1 MNATKSPVTKV
12 ALSAGLAGRKF
23 SKAKTIAEHL
33 GVCPRTIFRW
43 ADEGKIA
50 RHKIN
55 ARVVLFDEADVAGFI
70 ESSRIS
76 MR

>member
-1 MNATKSPVTKV
+1 MNATKSSVTKV
-12 ALSAGLAGRKF
+12 ALAAGLAGRKF

-50 RHKIN
+50 RHK
-55 ARVVLFDEADVAGFI
+55 
-70 ESSRIS
+70 
-76 MR
+76 